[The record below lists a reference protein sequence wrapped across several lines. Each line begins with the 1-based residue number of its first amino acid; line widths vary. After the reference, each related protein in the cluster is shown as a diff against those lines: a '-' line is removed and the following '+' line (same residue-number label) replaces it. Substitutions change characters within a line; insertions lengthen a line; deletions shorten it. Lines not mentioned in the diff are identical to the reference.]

1 MVLRN
6 NQLTVFYILTI
17 LMCVFRA
24 NTLKCHQT
32 QYQRDENQCCSKCPI
47 GVAVHQRWRKSS
59 AQNTQRG
66 THVRNDC
73 TKLGS
78 TSCRVCV
85 KDTYMNIPTGLK
97 HCFPCTNCNAGSG
110 LQVKRECTT
119 MSDAVCKPLEG
130 FFCVDPVADS
140 CLRARKHKR
149 CQPGQYISQKGTPS
163 NDTICFDCADETFS
177 TGNFTVCQPHKKCE
191 SEYLLINPGTRSTD
205 AECGRRRYVLFIVIL
220 FVLILCISVLV
231 WRIKRSNRQEI

>member
-47 GVAVHQRWRKSS
+47 
-59 AQNTQRG
+59 G

>member
-149 CQPGQYISQKGTPS
+149 CQPGQYISQKVQFIIRTAEFWISLETIRQGVPKCLTP
-163 NDTICFDCADETFS
+163 F
-177 TGNFTVCQPHKKCE
+177 
-191 SEYLLINPGTRSTD
+191 
-205 AECGRRRYVLFIVIL
+205 RRPVIL
-220 FVLILCISVLV
+220 TIFVGMISNFHSLCQNV
-231 WRIKRSNRQEI
+231 